1 MEGAVERWLAERGAG
16 HVEAVR
22 KERSQR
28 FGTGLQWAGVATLLR
43 GAGEPIGVL
52 P

>member
-1 MEGAVERWLAERGAG
+1 MEGAGERWLAERGAG
-16 HVEAVR
+16 HVEAVG

-28 FGTGLQWAGVATLLR
+28 LGTAVNGAELLR